1 MRFGVQERMDRG
13 WILELNAACDRFFEE
28 RGIRLPG
35 SYREWVAA
43 NGRKIGAKSGSGKG
57 GGR

>member
-35 SYREWVAA
+35 SGWRQMEGRSGRRAGAGREV
-43 NGRKIGAKSGSGKG
+43 GDEGV
-57 GGR
+57 